1 MPLVAPALTTTIA
14 TALLGSGML
23 GPAMPKLASG
33 LGQGLTLWVRKLKVV
48 TVDAGAIGTGKG
60 LFPFLIPQPI
70 LMGALLAAYAT
81 NGHLGPMAPLEAVGM
96 ANGITIGLAQGF
108 LNTTHPSVGAGAAV
122 AKISGPPAFSS
133 IMQGLSSVGITG
145 QGASAKA
152 NAISSA
158 LMVVIQTLVLPIV
171 IVGAGGPSPSSGSG
185 SGSII

>member
-1 MPLVAPALTTTIA
+1 MPLVAPALTATIA
-14 TALLGSGML
+14 TTLLGSGML

-48 TVDAGAIGTGKG
+48 TVDAGAVGTGKG

-70 LMGALLAAYAT
+70 LMGALLVAYAS
-81 NGHLGPMAPLEAVGM
+81 NGHLGPMAPLEAVGL

-122 AKISGPPAFSS
+122 AKISGPSAFSS
-133 IMQGLSSVGITG
+133 IMQGFASAGITG

-152 NAISSA
+152 NAISLA
-158 LMVVIQTLVLPIV
+158 LTVVLQTLVLPV
-171 IVGAGGPSPSSGSG
+171 PIVGAAGPSASSGSG
-185 SGSII
+185 FGSVL

>member
-1 MPLVAPALTTTIA
+1 VPLVVPALTTTIA

-33 LGQGLTLWVRKLKVV
+33 LSQGLTLWVKKLRVI
-48 TVDAGAIGTGKG
+48 TVDAGAVGTGKG

-70 LMGALLAAYAT
+70 LMGSLLVAYAA
-81 NGHLGPMAPLEAVGM
+81 NGHLGPMAPLEAVGL
-96 ANGITIGLAQGF
+96 ANGITVGLAQGF
-108 LNTTHPSVGAGAAV
+108 LNTTHPSVGVGAAV
-122 AKISGPPAFSS
+122 ARISGPPAFSS
-133 IMQGLSSVGITG
+133 IMQGLSSAGITG

-158 LMVVIQTLVLPIV
+158 LMVVLQTLVLPV
-171 IVGAGGPSPSSGSG
+171 PIVGAAGLSPSSGSG